1 MSGKAVVHKVARS
14 IDWEFIAKIIVS
26 DEGKKEL
33 GTLRRAF
40 EDVNNT
46 LETKFNVKPPTI
58 NWDFYKEKLGPSI
71 VNIFQKSYESLE
83 IPEYEDTYTPEYKK
97 KYEEWLVKA
106 TQMEEESKR
115 EAARLSEELKK
126 LQQKKEA
133 LRTLTVDK
141 YLADHPD
148 LKQKIDEE
156 IKNHNW
162 GY

>member
-1 MSGKAVVHKVARS
+1 MSGKAVAQKVARS
-14 IDWEFIAKIIVS
+14 IDWEFLGKVVVS
-26 DEGKKEL
+26 DEGRKEL
-33 GTLRRAF
+33 SILRRTF
-40 EDVNNT
+40 EDVNNI
-46 LETKFNVKPPTI
+46 LETKFNVNPPTI
-58 NWDFYKEKLGPSI
+58 KWDFYKEKLGPSI
-71 VNIFQKSYESLE
+71 VNIFQKSYESVQ

-115 EAARLSEELKK
+115 EVERLKK
-126 LQQKKEA
+126 DLAELRQKKEA
-133 LRTLTVDK
+133 LRTLTVDE

-148 LKQKIDEE
+148 MKQKIDEE